1 MKIRMKDIAKM
12 ANVSEAAVSLVLNDK
27 PSRISEKKK
36 QEIKAIAKELNYVPN
51 IAAQSLAKK
60 ASQTIGVVIPD
71 IENPFFSKLCKQLEE
86 GFRTLGY
93 LTIIVNSNDD
103 FTVEKNLIQMLL
115 NRGVDGLIIA
125 LSNASFSFKAEQEQF
140 LKEIDAPF
148 VLVDRH
154 VSFTGVNQ
162 VYFDSEAGGKLSAE
176 YLLKNGHR
184 NIAFMTGDFKVPS
197 TLDRLNGYKQALESY
212 GVKVKEEYIIE
223 TGYRFNCGMEK
234 AKELFALTDVTAVLT
249 SNDMV
254 AFGVLKQAL
263 SNGKTIPDDLS
274 IIGYDRLELADI
286 LGISLATVEQNS
298 LALTEQAVG
307 LLKNILTSRKVKT
320 ETIILKPTLFK
331 GESIKNLK
339 ISIDEI

>member
-125 LSNASFSFKAEQEQF
+125 LSNASFSFKTEQEQF

-154 VSFTGVNQ
+154 VSFSGVNQ

-331 GESIKNLK
+331 GESVKNLK
-339 ISIDEI
+339 

>member
-197 TLDRLNGYKQALESY
+197 TLDRLNGYKEALESY

-274 IIGYDRLELADI
+274 IIGYDRLELADN

-298 LALTEQAVG
+298 LALTEQAVV

-331 GESIKNLK
+331 GESVKNLK
-339 ISIDEI
+339 

>member
-331 GESIKNLK
+331 GESVKNLK
-339 ISIDEI
+339 

>member
-36 QEIKAIAKELNYVPN
+36 QEIKKIAKELNYVPN
-51 IAAQSLAKK
+51 IAAQSLAKN

-86 GFRTLGY
+86 QFRAMGY

-125 LSNASFSFKAEQEQF
+125 LSNESFSFKEEQEQF
-140 LKEIDAPF
+140 LREIDAPF
-148 VLVDRH
+148 VLVDRQ

-162 VYFDSEAGGKLSAE
+162 VYFDSQEGGKLSAE
-176 YLLKNGHR
+176 YLLENGHR
-184 NIAFMTGDFKVPS
+184 NIAFMTGDVKVPS
-197 TLDRLNGYKQALESY
+197 TLDRIQGYQQALQSY
-212 GVKVKEEYIIE
+212 GIKVREDYIIE
-223 TGYRFNCGMEK
+223 TGYRFNDGMKK
-234 AKELFALTDVTAVLT
+234 AKELFALTDVTAVIS

-254 AFGVLKQAL
+254 AFGILKQAL
-263 SNGKTIPDDLS
+263 INEKAIPENLS
-274 IIGYDRLELADI
+274 VIGYDRLEIADI

-298 LALTEQAVG
+298 SSLTEQAVT
-307 LLKNILTSRKVKT
+307 LLKNILTNQKKKT
-320 ETIILKPTLFK
+320 ESIILKPSLFK
-331 GESIKNLK
+331 GESVKKIK
-339 ISIDEI
+339 

>member
-154 VSFTGVNQ
+154 VSFSGVNQ

-223 TGYRFNCGMEK
+223 TGYRFNYGMEK

-331 GESIKNLK
+331 GESVKNLK
-339 ISIDEI
+339 

>member
-331 GESIKNLK
+331 GESVK
-339 ISIDEI
+339 I

>member
-36 QEIKAIAKELNYVPN
+36 QEIKTIAKELNYVPN

-86 GFRTLGY
+86 QFRALGY

-125 LSNASFSFKAEQEQF
+125 LSNESFSFKEEQERF

-148 VLVDRH
+148 VLVDRQ

-162 VYFDSEAGGKLSAE
+162 VYFDSQAGGKISTE
-176 YLLKNGHR
+176 YLLENGHQ

-197 TLDRLNGYKQALESY
+197 TLDRINGYKQALESY
-212 GVKVKEEYIIE
+212 GVKVREDYIIE
-223 TGYRFNCGMEK
+223 TGYRFNDGMEK
-234 AKELFALTDVTAVLT
+234 AKELFALPAATAVLT

-263 SNGKTIPDDLS
+263 SSGKSIPEDLS
-274 IIGYDRLELADI
+274 IIGYDRLEMADI

-298 LALTEQAVG
+298 SALTEQAVM
-307 LLKNILTSRKVKT
+307 LLKNILTKQKQKT
-320 ETIILKPTLFK
+320 ESIILKPKLFK
-331 GESIKNLK
+331 GESVKKLK
-339 ISIDEI
+339 

>member
-51 IAAQSLAKK
+51 IAAQSLAKNT
-60 ASQTIGVVIPD
+60 SQTIGIVIPD

-86 GFRTLGY
+86 QFRALGY

-125 LSNASFSFKAEQEQF
+125 LSNESFSAQQEQEQF

-148 VLVDRH
+148 VLVDRQ
-154 VSFTGVNQ
+154 VAFTGVNQ
-162 VYFDSEAGGKLSAE
+162 VYFDSKIGGQISTD
-176 YLLKNGHR
+176 YLLANGHR
-184 NIAFMTGDFKVPS
+184 SIAFMTGDFKVPS
-197 TLDRLNGYKQALESY
+197 TLERIEGYQQALQNY
-212 GVKVKEEYIIE
+212 GIPFRDDYIIE
-223 TGYRFNCGMEK
+223 TGYRFNDGMKK
-234 AKELFALTDVTAVLT
+234 AAELFELTDVTAVLT

-254 AFGVLKQAL
+254 AFGVLKKAL
-263 SNGKTIPDDLS
+263 QKKKAIPEELS
-274 IIGYDRLELADI
+274 IIGYDRLEMADI
-286 LGISLATVEQNS
+286 LGLSLATVEQNS
-298 LALTEQAVG
+298 FSLTEQVVA
-307 LLKNILTSRKVKT
+307 LLKKIIQKQQSKTESIILTPKMFEGQSVK
-320 ETIILKPTLFK
+320 K
-331 GESIKNLK
+331 IK
-339 ISIDEI
+339 

>member
-36 QEIKAIAKELNYVPN
+36 QEIKTIAKELNYIPN

-86 GFRTLGY
+86 RFRAMGY

-125 LSNASFSFKAEQEQF
+125 LSNESFSCKKEQEDF

-148 VLVDRH
+148 VLVDRQ
-154 VSFTGVNQ
+154 VSIKDVNQ
-162 VYFDSEAGGKLSAE
+162 VYFDSQEGGKLSTE
-176 YLLKNGHR
+176 YLLENGHR

-197 TLDRLNGYKQALESY
+197 TLERIKGYRKALQSY
-212 GVKVKEEYIIE
+212 DINVKEDYIIE
-223 TGYRFNCGMEK
+223 TGYRFNCGIEK
-234 AKELFALTDVTAVLT
+234 ANELFKLTDVTAVIT

-263 SNGKTIPDDLS
+263 NSGKKIPEELS
-274 IIGYDRLELADI
+274 VIGYDRLEIADI
-286 LGISLATVEQNS
+286 LGTSLATVEQNIS
-298 LALTEQAVG
+298 SLTEQAVS
-307 LLKNILTSRKVKT
+307 LLKKKLTKKQLKAT
-320 ETIILKPTLFK
+320 TIILQPSLFK
-331 GESIKNLK
+331 GKSVKKIK
-339 ISIDEI
+339 

>member
-1 MKIRMKDIAKM
+1 
-12 ANVSEAAVSLVLNDK
+12 
-27 PSRISEKKK
+27 
-36 QEIKAIAKELNYVPN
+36 
-51 IAAQSLAKK
+51 
-60 ASQTIGVVIPD
+60 
-71 IENPFFSKLCKQLEE
+71 
-86 GFRTLGY
+86 
-93 LTIIVNSNDD
+93 
-103 FTVEKNLIQMLL
+103 MLL

-331 GESIKNLK
+331 GESVKNLK
-339 ISIDEI
+339 

>member
-263 SNGKTIPDDLS
+263 RNGKTIPDDLS

-331 GESIKNLK
+331 GESVKNLK
-339 ISIDEI
+339 

>member
-320 ETIILKPTLFK
+320 ETIILKPMLFK
-331 GESIKNLK
+331 GESVKNLK
-339 ISIDEI
+339 

>member
-36 QEIKAIAKELNYVPN
+36 QEIKTIAKELNYVPN

-60 ASQTIGVVIPD
+60 ASQTIGIVIPD

-86 GFRTLGY
+86 RFRTSGY

-125 LSNASFSFKAEQEQF
+125 LSNESFSFKEEQKHF

-148 VLVDRH
+148 VLVDRQ
-154 VSFTGVNQ
+154 VSFTGINQ
-162 VYFDSEAGGKLSAE
+162 VYFDSQAGGKLSTE

-197 TLDRLNGYKQALESY
+197 TLARINGYKQALESY
-212 GVKVKEEYIIE
+212 DVKIREDYIIE
-223 TGYRFNCGMEK
+223 TGYRFNYGVEK

-263 SNGKTIPDDLS
+263 NSGKTIPEDLS
-274 IIGYDRLELADI
+274 IIGYDRLEMADI
-286 LGISLATVEQNS
+286 LGISLATVEQNIS
-298 LALTEQAVG
+298 SLTEQAVV
-307 LLKNILTSRKVKT
+307 LLKNILTKKKIKT
-320 ETIILKPTLFK
+320 ESIVLKSSLFK
-331 GESIKNLK
+331 GESVKKIK
-339 ISIDEI
+339 

>member
-36 QEIKAIAKELNYVPN
+36 QEIKTIAKELNYIPN

-60 ASQTIGVVIPD
+60 TSQTIGVVIPD

-86 GFRTLGY
+86 QFRALGY

-125 LSNASFSFKAEQEQF
+125 LSNESFSFKEEQEHF

-148 VLVDRH
+148 VLVDRQ

-162 VYFDSEAGGKLSAE
+162 AYFDSQAGGKLATE
-176 YLLKNGHR
+176 YLLENGHR

-197 TLDRLNGYKQALESY
+197 TLDRINGYKQALETY
-212 GVKVKEEYIIE
+212 GVKVRQDYIIE
-223 TGYRFNCGMEK
+223 TGYRFNDGIKK
-234 AKELFALTDVTAVLT
+234 AKELFELKDATAVLT

-263 SNGKTIPDDLS
+263 SLGKMIPEDLS
-274 IIGYDRLELADI
+274 IIGYDRLEMADI

-298 LALTEQAVG
+298 LSLTKQAVA
-307 LLKNILTSRKVKT
+307 LLKNNLTKQKQKKES
-320 ETIILKPTLFK
+320 IILKPSLFE
-331 GESIKNLK
+331 GESVKK
-339 ISIDEI
+339 RK

>member
-36 QEIKAIAKELNYVPN
+36 QEIKTIAKELNYVPN

-86 GFRTLGY
+86 RFRVWGY

-125 LSNASFSFKAEQEQF
+125 LSNESFSFKEEQEFF

-148 VLVDRH
+148 VLVDRQ
-154 VSFTGVNQ
+154 VSFAGVNQ
-162 VYFDSEAGGKLSAE
+162 VYFDSQAGGKLSTE
-176 YLLKNGHR
+176 YLLENGHR

-197 TLDRLNGYKQALESY
+197 TLDRINGYKQALESY
-212 GVKVKEEYIIE
+212 GVKIREDYIIE
-223 TGYRFNCGMEK
+223 TGYRFNYGIEK
-234 AKELFALTDVTAVLT
+234 AKALFALTDVTAVLT

-263 SNGKTIPDDLS
+263 SSGKSIPEDLS
-274 IIGYDRLELADI
+274 IIGYDRLEMADI
-286 LGISLATVEQNS
+286 LGISLATVEQNIS
-298 LALTEQAVG
+298 SLTEQAVT
-307 LLKNILTSRKVKT
+307 LLKNILTKENPKT
-320 ETIILKPTLFK
+320 ESIILKPNLFK
-331 GESIKNLK
+331 GESVKKIK
-339 ISIDEI
+339 